1 MTITLD
7 SNLLLA
13 PLNIRKDKKNYIIED
28 IDSGEFYEMPEV
40 CVEAINL
47 ITVGKHLGDI
57 EKKLKDKYPNDDVDL
72 LDFAEQLLE
81 LQLIEEIDGVKVERQ
96 VQQKEP
102 LGFSSISP
110 KVGKFFFNK
119 ISYLLYLS
127 LLVVNIILVIVKPS
141 LFPHYKD
148 IFVFDIMVLNVVVW
162 MTISFILVL
171 IHEFGHILAMR
182 AHNLPTKLGIGH
194 RLFFVVFETDMSSIW
209 RLPSKDRNVLF
220 LAGLCF
226 DTVILFIALI
236 CQLIFPNG
244 ISLSLTT
251 LAVFDIFTRIVFQC
265 CIYMKTD
272 LYFVFENVSG
282 CYNLIENANQTIRKW
297 FPFLK
302 FSAKDEVEFESERRT
317 IFFYSIFCV
326 VGVGLTIFL
335 YAKYYIPEII
345 HAAKILLPGYLQS
358 PTSLVFW
365 DAVVF
370 TLQVGIFLLLLLNS
384 WRKKYLKY

>member
-7 SNLLLA
+7 SNLLLT

-40 CVEAINL
+40 CIEAINL
-47 ITVGKHLGDI
+47 IGVGKHLGDI

-72 LDFAEQLLE
+72 LDFAEHLLE

-96 VQQKEP
+96 VQQKER

-127 LLVVNIILVIVKPS
+127 LFVVNIILVIVKPS

-302 FSAKDEVEFESERRT
+302 FSANDEVEFESERRT

-370 TLQVGIFLLLLLNS
+370 TLQVGFFLLLLLNS
-384 WRKKYLKY
+384 WRKKYLKR